1 MKCHDNLPTR
11 IVQMTEKDK
20 NGDNTEIDQLPDDDL
35 NAKIGVLTRR
45 EVEARILAPVIEAL
59 SNNIG
64 QDQVLDIVREA
75 IIQIATDQGA
85 ELAEHMGGNSLQHF
99 ADSLQ
104 YWTQDNALEIE
115 VIEQTEKAFLF
126 NVTRCR
132 YAELYKKLG
141 VSGHGVIFS
150 CARDFALIKGFNEK
164 ITLKRTQTMMEGAAQ
179 CDFRYT
185 FKKGN

>member
-1 MKCHDNLPTR
+1 
-11 IVQMTEKDK
+11 MTAKDK
-20 NGDNTEIDQLPDDDL
+20 NADNAEIDQLPDDDL

-45 EVEARILAPVIEAL
+45 AVEARILAPLIDAL
-59 SNNIG
+59 GKNFGHDN
-64 QDQVLDIVREA
+64 VLNIVRET

-85 ELAEHMGGNSLQHF
+85 ELAEHMSGNSLQHF

-104 YWTQDNALEIE
+104 YWTKDNALEIE
-115 VIEQTEKAFLF
+115 VIEQTEEALLF

-141 VSGHGVIFS
+141 VSGYGSILS
-150 CARDFALIKGFNEK
+150 CARDFALIKGFNGK
-164 ITLKRTQTMMEGAAQ
+164 ITLKRTQTIMEGAAY

>member
-1 MKCHDNLPTR
+1 
-11 IVQMTEKDK
+11 MTEKDR
-20 NGDNTEIDQLPDDDL
+20 NGDIGEKVQLPDDDL

-45 EVEARILAPVIEAL
+45 EVEARILALIIDAL
-59 SNNIG
+59 SHKFG
-64 QDQVLDIVREA
+64 QDKVLDAVRETIA
-75 IIQIATDQGA
+75 EIATDQGA
-85 ELAEHMGGNSLQHF
+85 ELADHMGGNSLQHF

-132 YAELYKKLG
+132 YADLYKKLG
-141 VSGHGVIFS
+141 VSGYGTIFS
-150 CARDFALIKGFNEK
+150 CARDFALIKGFNKK
-164 ITLKRTQTMMEGAAQ
+164 ITLKRTQTIMEGADY

-185 FKKGN
+185 AKKGN

>member
-1 MKCHDNLPTR
+1 
-11 IVQMTEKDK
+11 MTEKDR
-20 NGDNTEIDQLPDDDL
+20 NGDIGGKVQLPTDDL

-45 EVEARILAPVIEAL
+45 EVEARILAPVIDAL
-59 SNNIG
+59 SHKFEP
-64 QDQVLDIVREA
+64 DKVRDAVRET

-85 ELAEHMGGNSLQHF
+85 ELADHMGGNSLHHF

-104 YWTQDNALEIE
+104 YWTQDNALEVE

-141 VSGHGVIFS
+141 VSGYGTIFS
-150 CARDFALIKGFNEK
+150 CARDFALIRGFNKK
-164 ITLKRTQTMMEGAAQ
+164 ITLKRTQTIMEGAAY
-179 CDFRYT
+179 CDFRYSV
-185 FKKGN
+185 KKAN